1 MSLDLS
7 FYSQEKECVDMIE
20 VPEDFYAWLGK
31 SDFSKISQSEPKE
44 MKVDG
49 ESTEVSVVVLDWEAR
64 RKYSDFFRDEI
75 VKESDK
81 MLKQLGD
88 APSKEEYS
96 QLSSR
101 LKLLQDL
108 RKQIEDEKIKYLN
121 YLG

>member
-1 MSLDLS
+1 
-7 FYSQEKECVDMIE
+7 
-20 VPEDFYAWLGK
+20 
-31 SDFSKISQSEPKE
+31 
-44 MKVDG
+44 
-49 ESTEVSVVVLDWEAR
+49 VVLDWEAR